1 MQEKGQFKPD
11 HLDHIGIAVADLEEA
26 LSLYERLGLTCEGRE
41 EVPGQ
46 GVSTAALPLGETR
59 LELLQPTRADSP
71 IGKFL
76 AQRGPGVHHL
86 ALAVEDIEGKL
97 KELKE
102 RGFRVIDEEPRPGAG
117 GSKVAFLHPKGTLG
131 TLIELVQ
138 RS

>member
-1 MQEKGQFKPD
+1 MKGQFKPD

-26 LSLYERLGLTCEGRE
+26 LNLYERLGLICEGRE

-46 GVSTAALPLGETR
+46 KVNTAVLPLGRTR
-59 LELLQPTRADSP
+59 LELLQPTQADSP

-97 KELKE
+97 RELKE
-102 RGFRVIDEEPRPGAG
+102 QGFRVIDEEPRPGAG
-117 GSKVAFLHPKGTLG
+117 GSRVAFLHPKGTLG
-131 TLIELVQ
+131 TLIELVE